1 MTLNAQVVSL
11 ATAIVNKGK
20 QQFMIYN
27 MVPDYIILP
36 RVKHGYCFKSDFH
49 FMVIN
54 PNLQH
59 AK

>member
-1 MTLNAQVVSL
+1 MTLNARVVSL
-11 ATAIVNKGK
+11 ATAIVNKGE
-20 QQFMIYN
+20 QHCVIYN
-27 MVPDYIILP
+27 LVPDYIILP
-36 RVKHGYCFKSDFH
+36 RVKHGYCFISDFR